1 MTKAFKEM
9 VEKNIESTL
18 KIERLQN
25 KSNNLETENREMK
38 ESFKKMEGEMSSSFK
53 KMEGEMSNSFKK
65 MEGLMDQVQDRLKR
79 L

>member
-38 ESFKKMEGEMSSSFK
+38 ESFKKMEGEMS
-53 KMEGEMSNSFKK
+53 NSFKK

>member
-38 ESFKKMEGEMSSSFK
+38 ESFKR
-53 KMEGEMSNSFKK
+53 MEGEMSNSFRR